1 MLAERVSARRDG
13 EVERAEWPGWR
24 EAISRSGSVRSSAGV
39 NVTVDRAL
47 GVTAWYSGVRYL
59 TDSVAGLP
67 VHTYRD
73 TLGGSRALRANPTW
87 LVSPDDGVPRFSL
100 IEHWMMSL
108 LHRGNAYGYKVR
120 DSLGRVVGLRPV
132 HPDRVKVGR
141 SDDGTKVFKIGDAP
155 YTSREILHVPGL
167 SYDGVCGLDPINLH
181 RGSIGVAAA
190 ADEFAG
196 QFFTQGDHTRA
207 YIAVPQ
213 MLTQD
218 QATDLKDQW
227 AKFHRGMAH
236 AHELGVLGN
245 GAEYRTVG
253 LNPEQTQLLE
263 TRQFEV
269 TEIARLLRIP
279 PHKLY
284 DLTRATFSN
293 IEHQSIEAVVDSIR
307 PWVVRIEA
315 HVNNDPDL
323 LPGRGQFVE
332 FELEGLLR
340 GDTAT
345 RYAAYSSAVGRPW
358 MLGNEAR
365 RLENMA
371 PLPELD
377 SVAEQGNAPAAQF
390 DHPQDQADH
399 PQEVPS

>member
-1 MLAERVSARRDG
+1 MLADRVSARRGAD
-13 EVERAEWPGWR
+13 VERAEWPGWMDR
-24 EAISRSGSVRSSAGV
+24 IARSGSATASAGV
-39 NVTVDRAL
+39 NVTPARAL

-59 TDSVAGLP
+59 TEAVAGLP

-73 TLGGSRALRANPTW
+73 GLSGSRSRRVDTPW
-87 LVSPDDGVPRFSL
+87 MVSPDTGVTWFAL
-100 IEHWMMSL
+100 VEHWMMSL
-108 LHRGNAYGYKVR
+108 LHRGNAYAAKLR
-120 DSLGRVVGLRPV
+120 DPVGRVTGLRPV
-132 HPDRVKVGR
+132 HPDRVKLGQA
-141 SDDGTKVFKIGDAP
+141 SDGTKIFKIGDQPFTA
-155 YTSREILHVPGL
+155 REILHIPGL
-167 SYDGVCGLDPINLH
+167 SYDGVGGLDPLAVH
-181 RGSIGVAAA
+181 KESIGVAAA

-196 QFFTQGDHTRA
+196 RFFNQGDHTRA
-207 YIAVPQ
+207 YISVPQ
-213 MLTQD
+213 ELNVA
-218 QATDLKDQW
+218 QADSLKSQW
-227 AKFHRGMAH
+227 ERFHRGMAN

-253 LNPEQTQLLE
+253 LDPEQTQLLQ

-269 TEIARLLRIP
+269 AEVARILRIP

-307 PWVVRIEA
+307 PWVVRLEA
-315 HVNNDPDL
+315 HINADPDL

-332 FELEGLLR
+332 WQLEGLLR

-365 RLENMA
+365 RLENMP

-377 SVAEQGNAPAAQF
+377 EVAQQGNAPSSQF
-390 DHPQDQADH
+390 DQ
-399 PQEVPS
+399 PQEVPA

>member
-1 MLAERVSARRDG
+1 
-13 EVERAEWPGWR
+13 
-24 EAISRSGSVRSSAGV
+24 
-39 NVTVDRAL
+39 
-47 GVTAWYSGVRYL
+47 
-59 TDSVAGLP
+59 
-67 VHTYRD
+67 
-73 TLGGSRALRANPTW
+73 
-87 LVSPDDGVPRFSL
+87 
-100 IEHWMMSL
+100 
-108 LHRGNAYGYKVR
+108 
-120 DSLGRVVGLRPV
+120 
-132 HPDRVKVGR
+132 
-141 SDDGTKVFKIGDAP
+141 
-155 YTSREILHVPGL
+155 
-167 SYDGVCGLDPINLH
+167 
-181 RGSIGVAAA
+181 
-190 ADEFAG
+190 
-196 QFFTQGDHTRA
+196 
-207 YIAVPQ
+207 

-218 QATDLKDQW
+218 QATDLTDQW

-390 DHPQDQADH
+390 DHPQEQADH

>member
-1 MLAERVSARRDG
+1 MS
-13 EVERAEWPGWR
+13 RAESTGWR
-24 EAISRSGSVRSSAGV
+24 ESLSRSALTRGFAGV

-47 GVTAWYSGVRYL
+47 GVTAWYSGCRYL

-73 TLGGSRALRANPTW
+73 ALGGTRGLRADPAW
-87 LVSPDDGVPRFSL
+87 LAAPDDGVPRFSL

-108 LHRGNAYGYKVR
+108 LHRGNAYGYKRR
-120 DSLGRVVGLRPV
+120 DQLGRVVGLRPI

-141 SDDGTKVFKIGDAP
+141 SDDGTKVFKVGNDPFTA
-155 YTSREILHVPGL
+155 REILHIPGL
-167 SYDGVCGLDPINLH
+167 SYDGVSGLDPLSVH
-181 RGSIGVAAA
+181 RDALGVAAA
-190 ADEFAG
+190 ADEYAG
-196 QFFTQGDHTRA
+196 RAFGVGDHTRA
-207 YIAVPQ
+207 YIAIPQ
-213 MLTQD
+213 TLNEE
-218 QATDLKDQW
+218 QANEIKAQW
-227 AKFHRGMAH
+227 ERFHKGMQNLG
-236 AHELGVLGN
+236 ELGVLGN

-253 LNPEQTQLLE
+253 LDPEQTQMLE

-269 TEIARLLRIP
+269 SEVARILRIP

-284 DLTRATFSN
+284 DLSRATFSN

-323 LPGRGQFVE
+323 LPGRGQFIE
-332 FELEGLLR
+332 FSLEGLLR

-358 MLGNEAR
+358 MTGDEAR
-365 RLENMA
+365 RFEN
-371 PLPELD
+371 LPPIAGLD
-377 SVAEQGNAPAAQF
+377 VVAEQGNAPASKFESQTAEE
-390 DHPQDQADH
+390 A
-399 PQEVPS
+399 VA

>member
-1 MLAERVSARRDG
+1 MLSDRVAARRG
-13 EVERAEWPGWR
+13 AEVERAESTTWR
-24 EAISRSGSVRSSAGV
+24 ESLSRVAVGRGFAGV

-73 TLGGSRALRANPTW
+73 SMGTRTRRADPLW
-87 LVSPDDGVPRFSL
+87 LTAPDDGVPRFSL

-108 LHRGNAYGYKVR
+108 LHRGNAYGFKRR
-120 DSLGRVVGLRPV
+120 DGMGRVVGLRPI

-141 SDDGTKVFKIGDAP
+141 SDDGTKVFKIDNGAF
-155 YTSREILHVPGL
+155 TSREILHIPGL
-167 SYDGVCGLDPINLH
+167 SYDGVSGLDPLSIH
-181 RGSIGVAAA
+181 RDALGVAAA
-190 ADEFAG
+190 ADEYAG
-196 QFFTQGDHTRA
+196 RAFGAGDHLRA
-207 YIAVPQ
+207 YIAIPQ
-213 MLTQD
+213 TLNEE
-218 QATDLKDQW
+218 QANEIKGQW
-227 AKFHRGMAH
+227 ERFHKGMQN

-253 LNPEQTQLLE
+253 LDPEQTQMLE

-269 TEIARLLRIP
+269 SEVSRMLRVP

-284 DLTRATFSN
+284 DLSRATFSN
-293 IEHQSIEAVVDSIR
+293 IEHQSIEAVVDSIQ

-315 HVNNDPDL
+315 FVNDDPDL
-323 LPGRGQFVE
+323 LPGRGQFIE
-332 FELEGLLR
+332 FSLEGLLR

-345 RYAAYSSAVGRPW
+345 RYEAYSKAVGRPW
-358 MLGNEAR
+358 MQGNEAR
-365 RLENMA
+365 RLENLP

-377 SVAEQGNAPAAQF
+377 AVAEQGNAPAAQF
-390 DHPQDQADH
+390 EA
-399 PQEVPS
+399 PQEVAV

>member
-1 MLAERVSARRDG
+1 MLADRVAARRGGD
-13 EVERAEWPGWR
+13 VERAEWPGWR
-24 EAISRSGSVRSSAGV
+24 EAISRSGSVRGSAGV
-39 NVTVDRAL
+39 NVTVERAL
-47 GVTAWYSGVRYL
+47 GVTSWYSGVRYL

-67 VHTYRD
+67 VHTYR
-73 TLGGSRALRANPTW
+73 TSLGGDRSRRVDPAW
-87 LVSPDDGVPRFSL
+87 LASPDDGVPRFSL

-108 LHRGNAYGYKVR
+108 LHRGNAFGYKLR
-120 DSLGRVVGLRPV
+120 DTLGRVVGLRPV

-141 SDDGTKVFKIGDAP
+141 ADDGTKVFKVGEDAF
-155 YTSREILHVPGL
+155 TAREILHIPGL
-167 SYDGVCGLDPINLH
+167 SYDGVCGLDPISLH
-181 RGSIGVAAA
+181 RGALGVAAA

-196 QFFTQGDHTRA
+196 RFFNQGDHTRA

-213 MLTQD
+213 TLTAE
-218 QATDLKDQW
+218 QANETKRQW
-227 AKFHRGMAH
+227 ERFHRGMAN

-253 LNPEQTQLLE
+253 LDPEQTQLLQ

-269 TEIARLLRIP
+269 TEIARVLRIP

-293 IEHQSIEAVVDSIR
+293 IEHQAIEAVVDSVR

-323 LPGRGQFVE
+323 LPGRGQFIE

-345 RYAAYSSAVGRPW
+345 RYAAYSQAVGRPW
-358 MLGNEAR
+358 MTGDEAR
-365 RLENMA
+365 RLENLP
-371 PLPELD
+371 PLPGLD
-377 SVAEQGNAPAAQF
+377 VVAEQGNAPASQF
-390 DHPQDQADH
+390 QA
-399 PQEVPS
+399 PTPEVTAP